1 VLAGSKSSHSHQ
13 IPRHFIII
21 DSESRNLSII
31 VTNKNP
37 IKINYN
43 FSFNFNF
50 NFSFN
55 FKLEFNFIIIAIA
68 AANFSILCRTSD
80 YGTSLT
86 HLVLR
91 FDYYIIVIATII
103 IIVKIDNFIIIVIV
117 LKNYLRKKIL
127 NFGEINCYYY
137 FYYLNEYSTYCLDLY
152 DFRFNFIE
160 HEFNFNYLKLM
171 FDVVFNAFDNFIEA

>member
-13 IPRHFIII
+13 IPRHLIIII
-21 DSESRNLSII
+21 DSETRNLSII
-31 VTNKNP
+31 ATNKNP

-50 NFSFN
+50 I
-55 FKLEFNFIIIAIA
+55 LEFNFIIIAVA

-80 YGTSLT
+80 YGTCLT

-103 IIVKIDNFIIIVIV
+103 IIVKIANFIIIVIV

-127 NFGEINCYYY
+127 NFGEFNCYYY
-137 FYYLNEYSTYCLDLY
+137 FYYLTEYSTYCLDLY
-152 DFRFNFIE
+152 DFRINFIG

-171 FDVVFNAFDNFIEA
+171 FDVVFDAFDNFIEA